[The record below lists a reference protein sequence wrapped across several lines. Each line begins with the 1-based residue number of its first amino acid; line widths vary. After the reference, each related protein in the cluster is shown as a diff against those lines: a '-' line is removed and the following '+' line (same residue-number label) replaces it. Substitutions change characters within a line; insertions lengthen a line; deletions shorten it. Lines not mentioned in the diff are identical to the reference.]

1 MAASTSNLQAGLS
14 SASKA
19 PGSFRKSSSSTAG
32 FSSSVSN
39 GATKLTMPCGQG
51 LVRKGKGVVQAK
63 VKRKGT
69 DRPFSGRLDQQIA
82 ETGR

>member
-1 MAASTSNLQAGLS
+1 MAASTSSLQAGLS

-19 PGSFRKSSSSTAG
+19 PGSFRKSSSSAAG

-39 GATKLTMPCGQG
+39 GTTKLTMPCGQA
-51 LVRKGKGVVQAK
+51 LVRKRKGVVQAK

-69 DRPFSGRLDQQIA
+69 DCPLDQQIA